1 MRQLSRRPPSRRAPL
16 AVVVL
21 AVVAAVLV
29 SVFAEPGR
37 VVGRPSAAAAA
48 DLGASALGRL
58 AELGDLRLRGTLET
72 EGGIG
77 LGIDVVALAGGET
90 TASVTDGAGG
100 AATFV
105 AVDDRVVVNANAA
118 WWLNTVPV
126 YAHQIAGKWVKAT
139 EDMGFPIGMLTAL
152 SGKRLRDMFAG
163 DDWTAEPTVYVDGT
177 RAMALSPRGSPWTV
191 YLATEGGTR
200 LLGVGGPLAA
210 TGDKLRKL
218 GGRAQAA
225 NFPYALVSTSGVDD
239 PCRESTGRAL
249 ADAQQQAATAPA
261 PPPVPE
267 PNHGPSIS
275 VTVLPSGTCMTPMCP
290 TAVEVR
296 NAGDETATGMLSV
309 TSTSGG
315 GGVLPISLGPL
326 QSTQQVFQV
335 LNPASSCTQTCT
347 RPYTVTAFAQVT
359 AVAGPDLDTGKR
371 LHERGVDPNR
381 PVPGKPAV
389 AGPDV
394 NSVIDKL
401 STPGPAVAGFA
412 RQGDPLLD
420 EVVGI
425 VQKSGDAR
433 LLSLLTVLAKH
444 PAIAVDAGAPSPA
457 IALARAAVKG
467 KGPERL
473 AARQALSL
481 LSQLAQE
488 GGRTP
493 NTLRV
498 DKGLLVD
505 AQAKRVY
512 SIASV
517 TNPEDRDQR
526 VYDAVDKG
534 VQAFAGVDTT
544 GLAKVLVLDFGD
556 AFPAYGQVQRN
567 ILVDQLSLHTAG
579 GKRLIDLLR
588 DATGEPAIAELM
600 VANRLTRAHV
610 PGGRY
615 VFGVDDV
622 RALLHQRPT
631 AAPTKKPTSKDL
643 VYTAPN
649 FEHML
654 QGDPYDPA
662 NPGKQDRGGHASG
675 AGGPNKTEF
684 PKAWTPDDIKEA
696 IAQVVD
702 QGNTVDKQL
711 QPTND
716 PRADRNHMNA
726 QVWSWRY
733 LGQATVKGITVE
745 LDLYVYEDGVFRNGY
760 PSDRG
765 AGPNKIATR
774 DQVHV
779 DKTTTLDD
787 RTIFKNPPSPPA
799 DPQLNGARTFP
810 PRYNQTADTWE
821 YPAVARDG
829 RPALDQSGNPVV
841 YTTDLAGVPIP
852 GSPVPVAGC

>member
-1 MRQLSRRPPSRRAPL
+1 MQQQSRRRVPL
-16 AVVVL
+16 AVAAL

-29 SVFAEPGR
+29 AVFAGPGE
-37 VVGRPSAAAAA
+37 VAGRPTEVAAA
-48 DLGASALGRL
+48 DLGATALSRL

-72 EGGIG
+72 DGGIG
-77 LGIDVVALAGGET
+77 LGIDVVALRGGET
-90 TASVTDGAGG
+90 TATVTDGAGG

-105 AVDDRVVVNANAA
+105 AVADQVVVNANAA

-126 YAHQIAGKWVKAT
+126 YAHQIAGKWVKAS

-152 SGKRLRDMFAG
+152 SGKRLHDMFTG

-177 RAMALSPRGSPWTV
+177 SAMALSPRGSPWTV

-200 LLGVGGPLAA
+200 LLGVSGPLAA
-210 TGDKLRKL
+210 TGDKLR
-218 GGRAQAA
+218 GAAQAS

-249 ADAQQQAATAPA
+249 ADAKQQAVTAPA
-261 PPPVPE
+261 PPPMPQ
-267 PNHGPSIS
+267 PNHGPDIS
-275 VTVLPSGTCMTPMCP
+275 VTVLPTGTCMTPMCP
-290 TAVEVR
+290 TPVEVR
-296 NAGDETATGMLSV
+296 NSGDETATGMLSV
-309 TSTSGG
+309 MSTSGG
-315 GGVLPISLGPL
+315 GGVLPISVGPQ

-347 RPYTVTAFAQVT
+347 RPYTITAFAQVT
-359 AVAGPDLDTGKR
+359 AIAGPDLDTGKR
-371 LHERGVDPNR
+371 LHDRGVDPNR
-381 PVPGKPAV
+381 PVPAKPEV

-394 NSVIDKL
+394 NSVIDRL
-401 STPGPAVAGFA
+401 STPGPAVAGYA
-412 RQGDPLLD
+412 KQDDPLLD
-420 EVVGI
+420 DVIGI

-457 IALARAAVKG
+457 VALARTAVKG

-488 GGRTP
+488 AGRTP
-493 NTLRV
+493 NSLRV

-517 TNPEDRDQR
+517 TNPENRDQR

-534 VQAFAGVDTT
+534 VKAFAGIDTASY
-544 GLAKVLVLDFGD
+544 AKVLVLDFGD
-556 AFPAYGQVQRN
+556 SFPAYGQVQRN
-567 ILVDQLSLHTAG
+567 TLVDQLSLHTAG
-579 GKRLIDLLR
+579 GKRLVDLLR
-588 DATGEPAIAELM
+588 DATGEPAITELL
-600 VANRLTRAHV
+600 VANRLTREHV

-615 VFGVDDV
+615 VFGADDV
-622 RALLHQRPT
+622 RALVHQRPAT
-631 AAPTKKPTSKDL
+631 APTRKPTSRDL
-643 VYTAPN
+643 VYTTPN

-654 QGDPYDPA
+654 HGDPYDPA
-662 NPGKQDRGGHASG
+662 NPGKQDRGGHVSG
-675 AGGPNKTEF
+675 AGGPGKTEF

-716 PRADRNHMNA
+716 PRSDRNHMNA

-745 LDLYVYEDGVFRNGY
+745 LDLYVYHDGVFRNGY

-765 AGPNKIATR
+765 AGPNKIVDR
-774 DQVHV
+774 EQVHV
-779 DKTTTLDD
+779 SKTETLDD
-787 RTIFKNPPSPPA
+787 RTILRNPPSPA
-799 DPQLNGARTFP
+799 NPQLNGARTFP
-810 PRYNQTADTWE
+810 PRYNRTADSWE
-821 YPAVARDG
+821 YPAVGRDG
-829 RPALDQSGNPVV
+829 GPALDQSGNPVV
-841 YTTDLAGVPIP
+841 YSTDSAGVPLS
-852 GSPVPVAGC
+852 GSPVPVAGCWP